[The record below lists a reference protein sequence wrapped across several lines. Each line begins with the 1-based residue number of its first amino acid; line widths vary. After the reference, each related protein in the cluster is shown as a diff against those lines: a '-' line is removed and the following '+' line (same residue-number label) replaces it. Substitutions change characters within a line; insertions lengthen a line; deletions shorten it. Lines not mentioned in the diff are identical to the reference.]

1 MYVYGDIL
9 YINMCVCV
17 CVCLAHM
24 YCTYLAFTNLYILV
38 LQASV
43 LSPSTVKNLA
53 MVVVVEE
60 EVRCLYCGT

>member
-43 LSPSTVKNLA
+43 SPSTVKNLA